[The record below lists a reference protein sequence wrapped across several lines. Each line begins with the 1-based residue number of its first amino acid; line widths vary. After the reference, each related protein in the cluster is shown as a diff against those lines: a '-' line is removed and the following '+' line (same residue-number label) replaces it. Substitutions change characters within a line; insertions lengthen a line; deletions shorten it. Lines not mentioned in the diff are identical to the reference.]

1 MQRQV
6 SASGDQK
13 EILSVEIKNFIG
25 WFVLIGAYKPK
36 NIILLQLWGKEV
48 DSLQQNYEPSEVSKT
63 PSSIAFSIVS
73 VRREIRNDEK
83 AESWR
88 EIF

>member
-1 MQRQV
+1 MV
-6 SASGDQK
+6 CSDWS
-13 EILSVEIKNFIG
+13 
-25 WFVLIGAYKPK
+25 YKPK